1 MKKIINRPDKVLVWL
16 FLGLTLF
23 GLVMLTSASGPLGYQ
38 KFGDS
43 LYFLK
48 RQLLNG
54 FLPGMILFGIMCF
67 IDYRK
72 LRRLALPALVV
83 TIILLVLV
91 FIPGLGINTGGS
103 SRWVHLGPINFQPSE
118 FVKVTFLLYVAAW
131 LTARSGGE
139 ARTIE
144 KGLAPFLPILGLVM
158 FLLVVQ
164 PNTGSMIVIAGAS
177 LLTYFLAGAPLVW
190 FLGLGAAGLA
200 TVALLVKLTPYRAAR
215 FMTFLHPELD
225 PQGIGYHI
233 NQAFLAIGTGGWLGL
248 GYGHSRQK
256 YLYLPEVAGDS
267 IFAIMAEELGFIV
280 MIFFIAALAI
290 LVWKCFSAAKRSAD
304 EFGAFLAAGI
314 GGWIA
319 LQSFL
324 NIGSMIGLVPMTG
337 VTLPFVSYGGSA
349 FLALSMGC
357 GIVGS
362 ISRGSRVSSNSS
374 SSR

>member
-1 MKKIINRPDKVLVWL
+1 MRKIFQRPDKVLVWL
-16 FLGLTLF
+16 FFGLALF
-23 GLVMLTSASGPLGYQ
+23 GAAMLTSASGPLGYQ

-54 FLPGMILFGIMCF
+54 ILPGLVAFGLLSF

-72 LRRLALPALVV
+72 LRRLAMPALII
-83 TIILLVLV
+83 TIVLLVLV
-91 FIPGLGINTGGS
+91 FIPGLGINLGGS

-131 LTARSGGE
+131 LTAHSGGDT
-139 ARTIE
+139 RTVE
-144 KGLAPFLPILGLVM
+144 KGLVPFLSMLGVVM
-158 FLLVVQ
+158 LLLVVQ
-164 PNTGSMIVIAGAS
+164 PNTGSMMVIVGAS
-177 LLTYFLAGAPLVW
+177 LLTYFLAGAPFVW
-190 FLGLGAAGLA
+190 FLGLGGAGLA
-200 TVALLVKLTPYRAAR
+200 MVALLIKLTPYRAAR

-233 NQAFLAIGTGGWLGL
+233 NQAFLAIGTGGWFGL

-280 MIFFIAALAI
+280 MLLFIAALGA
-290 LVWKCFSAAKRSAD
+290 LVWKCFSIARRSPD
-304 EFGAFLAAGI
+304 EFGALLAIGI
-314 GGWIA
+314 GSWIG

-337 VTLPFVSYGGSA
+337 VTLPFMSYGSSA
-349 FLALSMGC
+349 FLALSVGC
-357 GIVGS
+357 GIVAS
-362 ISRGSRVSSNSS
+362 ISRESSK
-374 SSR
+374 